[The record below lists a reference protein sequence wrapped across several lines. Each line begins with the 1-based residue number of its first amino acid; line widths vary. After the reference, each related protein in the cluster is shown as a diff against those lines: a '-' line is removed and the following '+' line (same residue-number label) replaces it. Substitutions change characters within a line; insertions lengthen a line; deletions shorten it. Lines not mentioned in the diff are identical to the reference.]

1 MIETHE
7 AYSRVVYDAIIIIL
21 GVVGIMAVGLFNE
34 KLANKRV
41 RMLVTHGSLVVVAS
55 TISLLVIIP
64 WFLAATGYDPEL
76 HPWLVLGGLA
86 AGLLVWGLLFNWMLY
101 MGQSVDGEVDKEEQA
116 RQDDVDQMGAMLN
129 AKKTE
134 IGTVVEGK
142 LNAHSNDVKNKL
154 EESSEA
160 VTKSVD
166 ELLGSTEKKFDA
178 GVQSVNS
185 NVKRMEDAANTSTAT
200 MAGFKD
206 DMEKNVT
213 GFKEDT
219 DAKINKLREDV
230 ASKTDFLKASVDGM
244 REDVAK
250 IRDVPSEIKAI
261 KKWMQGA
268 SISIGAVADALLPD
282 EDQDGES
289 LQHSTTLAVP
299 DGQAPTTADQLIGKI
314 CKQLS
319 GHGFRCIPG
328 QNRSKPDIIIYDRD
342 SKLVAFA
349 LVRAREFTD
358 DPEDRTRRIS
368 RKMCPVGLRFA
379 EEHGVPLVIIVV
391 NTVTGR
397 QWTSTVQ
404 PENLKDW
411 KGVTTP
417 EVLSQNDEVS
427 GKTLEREYR
436 DAIMQLGGMV

>member
-1 MIETHE
+1 MIEAQE
-7 AYSRVVYDAIIIIL
+7 AYSKVVHDAIIIIS
-21 GVVGIMAVGLFNE
+21 GIVGIMTVGIFNE

-41 RMLVTHGSLVVVAS
+41 RMLVMHCSLVVVSS
-55 TISLLVIIP
+55 TIILLVIIP
-64 WFLAATGYDPEL
+64 WFLVAAGYDPEL
-76 HPWLVLGGLA
+76 HPWLVIGGIA
-86 AGLLVWGLLFNWMLY
+86 TGLLVWGLLYNWMLY
-101 MGQSVDGEVDKEEQA
+101 MRQSVDDEVVREKQV
-116 RQDDVDQMGAMLN
+116 RQDDVDQLGRMLDTKK
-129 AKKTE
+129 AEIGSEVKGKLEAHLGDVKTE
-134 IGTVVEGK
+134 LAE
-142 LNAHSNDVKNKL
+142 N
-154 EESSEA
+154 SEA

-166 ELLGSTEKKFDA
+166 DRLGNAEKKFDT

-185 NVKRMEDAANTSTAT
+185 SVQLMETAADTCTASMTGIKNGMEANVIKY
-200 MAGFKD
+200 
-206 DMEKNVT
+206 
-213 GFKEDT
+213 KEDM
-219 DAKINKLREDV
+219 DAKISELGT
-230 ASKTDFLKASVDGM
+230 KTNSLKASVDGM
-244 REDVAK
+244 RGDVVK
-250 IRDVPSEIKAI
+250 IQGVMSEIDAM
-261 KKWMQGA
+261 KKWMQDTN
-268 SISIGAVADALLPD
+268 IFIGALADACLARPGPHR
-282 EDQDGES
+282 GEV
-289 LQHSTTLAVP
+289 QHSTTLAVP
-299 DGQAPTTADQLIGKI
+299 DGQTPATTDQLIGKI

-319 GHGFRCIPG
+319 GHGFRCVPG

-427 GKTLEREYR
+427 GKTLERAYR